1 MRRLVSR
8 AATAAVLALA
18 LGASARAGAG
28 DGADATRVIAQVDA
42 ADCDGLWTERN
53 AIFKAA
59 GYCFR
64 SPRGIWTFGN
74 AGCRFDDEADVPLSA
89 RERERVARIR
99 ATERRFGCTP

>member
-1 MRRLVSR
+1 MRRLVSC
-8 AATAAVLALA
+8 AATAALLALA
-18 LGASARAGAG
+18 LGASATARAG
-28 DGADATRVIAQVDA
+28 DGADATIVIAQVDA
-42 ADCDGLWTERN
+42 ADCDGLWSERN

-64 SPRGIWTFGN
+64 SARGIRAFGN

-99 ATERRFGCTP
+99 ATERRLGCTP